1 MATTDDKVTASLEQQ
16 LDPRYKIHRLIKW
29 ISHSVVLV
37 LSMALIVWISY
48 DTFEKIPFLQ
58 NRSYMTFQLL
68 VCLVFMADFFVGL
81 SMSRFRLTYLR
92 YHWFYF
98 LISIPYLNIIDI
110 FDIDFTQ
117 NTLYFIR
124 FIPLIRGAYSLA
136 MVIGYF
142 SSNRALSILASYA
155 AILLS
160 LVYFASLIFYRQE
173 SPVNSDVPDYWAA
186 LWWACMNVTTIGCY
200 INPMTIAGKVCGVIL
215 AAMGMMMLPLFTVY
229 ITTRVQQYNK
239 RKQKQDMLLRMAF
252 EKQTAAEGK
261 KNNASTVAGV
271 NKNS

>member
-1 MATTDDKVTASLEQQ
+1 MAVTDDNVTASLEQQ
-16 LDPRYKIHRLIKW
+16 LDPRYKIHRIIKW

-81 SMSRFRLTYLR
+81 YMSRFRLTYLR

-160 LVYFASLIFYRQE
+160 IVYFASLIFYRQE

-239 RKQKQDMLLRMAF
+239 RKHKQDMLLRMAF
-252 EKQTAAEGK
+252 EKQTEAEGK
-261 KNNASTVAGV
+261 KNNASTVAGD